1 MPVTE
6 DFLFTNSDLEQYDG
20 KTVLKVRDVF
30 PGGFTVV
37 DNNNRVVMPDQM
49 ELVNGINF
57 TGVAVI
63 FDGWLEDGMLPGT
76 WRIRY
81 NRGMRGVDGLSAQ
94 LNAHSSEELMLYSMI
109 FG

>member
-1 MPVTE
+1 MPSTE
-6 DFLFTNSDLEQYDG
+6 DFLFTNSDLTTYDG
-20 KTVLKVRDVF
+20 KTVLIVENVF

-49 ELVNGINF
+49 EVSN
-57 TGVAVI
+57 GVAVI
-63 FDGWLEDGMLPGT
+63 FDGWLEDGSLQGT

-81 NRGMRGVDGLSAQ
+81 NRGMRGLDGLSAQ
-94 LNAHSSEELMLYSMI
+94 LSDYSSEELMLYSLI